1 MSPFVEPLAT
11 ESDLPERA
19 DVVVVGGG
27 IVGCSTAWAL
37 AQKGVS
43 VLLCE
48 KGRIGGEQSSRNWG
62 WCRQQGR
69 DIREVPLILESMK
82 IWRRLEQDIEADVGY
97 RQGGVLY
104 IGESEQD
111 MAGFQ
116 DWVDRVKIYQLDS
129 RLVTSDELSDLVP
142 GHAGSSVGGLL
153 TPSDG
158 RAEPSRA
165 APALARAVQQNG
177 GSVITR
183 CAVRGV
189 VLEGGRLSG
198 VVTEHGTVK
207 THSVVV
213 CGGAW
218 SRLFLGSLGVE
229 LPQLKVLSSVMRTAP
244 MDLLTDC
251 AFVDNDFSVR
261 RRQDGG
267 YTIAPGTSTVAD
279 IVPDS
284 FRLFSKFFPLF
295 RAEHQKTKLR
305 LGSRFVEEASTPR
318 RWSMEKPSPFEKTR
332 VLDPEPHH
340 PTLDRVFDKVRDRV
354 PFFAR
359 ASIAERWAGYIDVTP
374 DIVPVISPVDDLPG
388 LTVATGFSGHGF
400 GIGPGAGRLAAD
412 LVTGD
417 NPIVDPASFRISRF
431 TDGSPIQFEG
441 DLTKK
446 RGS

>member
-1 MSPFVEPLAT
+1 MSPFVEPLT
-11 ESDLPERA
+11 TVSDLPTHV

-27 IVGCSTAWAL
+27 IIGCSTAWAL
-37 AQKGVS
+37 AKKGVS
-43 VLLCE
+43 VLVCE

-62 WCRQQGR
+62 WVRQQGR
-69 DIREVPLILESMK
+69 DVREVPLILESMK
-82 IWRRLEQDIEADVGY
+82 IWRRLEAEIEADVGFH
-97 RQGGVLY
+97 QGGVLY
-104 IGESEQD
+104 VAESEQD

-116 DWVDRVKIYQLDS
+116 DWVDRVGSYQLDS
-129 RLVTSDELSDLVP
+129 RLISSAQLADLVP
-142 GHAGSSVGGLL
+142 GHAGNWVGGLH

-158 RAEPSRA
+158 RAEPSKA
-165 APALARAVQQNG
+165 APAIARAVQQAG
-177 GSVITR
+177 GSVVTQ

-189 VLEGGRLSG
+189 DVEGGRITG
-198 VVTEHGTVK
+198 VVTERGTVK
-207 THSVVV
+207 AQSVVV

-218 SRLFLGSLGVE
+218 SRLFLGSTGVE

-244 MDLLTDC
+244 MDELTGC

-295 RAEHQKTKLR
+295 KAEYQKAKLR
-305 LGSRFVEEASTPR
+305 FGARFFEELSTPR
-318 RWSMEKPSPFEKTR
+318 KWSLEKPSPFEKTR

-340 PTLDRVFDKVRDRV
+340 PTLDLVFDKVRDRV

-374 DIVPVISPVDDLPG
+374 DIVPVISPVNGLSG

-400 GIGPGAGRLAAD
+400 GIGPGAGRLTAD

-417 NPIVDPASFRISRF
+417 SPVVDPAPYRLSRF
-431 TDGSPIQFEG
+431 SDGTPLHFEG